1 MSTLSVGTIK
11 SLSTTAPVFQ
21 NSSGTEKGTLCLAWC
36 NWNGQSAASSAI
48 RDSFNVSS
56 LTDIASGKWQVNY
69 ANAMPN
75 NDYAFSGSSA
85 QANEDNQNPCFCF
98 PLQHD
103 SQYLTTSVRVKTGY
117 HTDNSANI
125 DIADRSF
132 TSIAIFGDS

>member
-11 SLSTTAPVFQ
+11 SLSSTAPVFQ
-21 NSSGTEKGTLCLAWC
+21 NSSGTEKGTLCLVWC
-36 NWNGQSAASSAI
+36 NWNGASAASSAI

-56 LTDIASGKWQVNY
+56 LTDVASGKWQVNFS
-69 ANAMPN
+69 NAMPN
-75 NDYAFSGSSA
+75 NDYAFCGSSA
-85 QANEDNQNPCFCF
+85 QADEDNDNPCFCF

-117 HTDNSANI
+117 HTHTSSNI
-125 DIADRSF
+125 SIADRSF

>member
-11 SLSTTAPVFQ
+11 SVSSAAPVFQ

-56 LTDIASGKWQVNY
+56 LTDIASGKWQVNFT
-69 ANAMPN
+69 NAMPN

-85 QANEDNQNPCFCF
+85 MGNEDNQNPCFCF

-117 HTDNSANI
+117 HTDNTSAI